1 MLSPT
6 SDTFRNCFRSEIMS
20 TMVSPARRLPHVE
33 RRKTRFFSA
42 GGRIRYVAEQ
52 VVDGLEMCTDVGDSG
67 PSAN

>member
-1 MLSPT
+1 
-6 SDTFRNCFRSEIMS
+6 
-20 TMVSPARRLPHVE
+20 MVSPARRLPHVE